1 MSADLQRLR
10 ATLLSWRDKAVR
22 GNALIGLGE
31 VLEAIDEVC
40 EAPYHCPEIVVTLSL
55 GFEVRG
61 DGDFESI
68 SADLSIDS
76 DGLLLDDLRRQYSPE
91 YGSSHFSTIAKR
103 FNPIST
109 FRADDISEWLDLV
122 TELMGDSRTC
132 LEVSRDHI

>member
-1 MSADLQRLR
+1 MSADMRKLR
-10 ATLLSWRDKAVR
+10 ATLLSWRGKAVS

-40 EAPYHCPEIVVTLSL
+40 EDPDHCPEIVVTLSL

-76 DGLLLDDLRRQYSPE
+76 DGLFFDDLRRQYSPE

-103 FNPIST
+103 FNPIPS
-109 FRADDISEWLDLV
+109 FQFDDISEWFDLV
-122 TELMGDSRTC
+122 DELISDSRTT
-132 LEVSRDHI
+132 LQASRNHI